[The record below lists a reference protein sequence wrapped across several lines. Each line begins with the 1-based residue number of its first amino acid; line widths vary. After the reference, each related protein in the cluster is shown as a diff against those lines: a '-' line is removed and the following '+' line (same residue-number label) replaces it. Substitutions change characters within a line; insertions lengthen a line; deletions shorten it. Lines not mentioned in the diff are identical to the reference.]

1 MGSMIQRRYDFKKN
15 RILNLIRYA
24 DSGISRY
31 DISKL
36 TGYSIATISEI
47 VSNLITDNFVISQV
61 DPVSKVGRKPLNLYL
76 NPRAGY
82 FIGIEFNIQK
92 MYCVVLNFVGEILYS
107 SSVLVSYN
115 PNTNGILKKMEEMI
129 TECLDFLGSNRV
141 KVIGIGLGL
150 PGYIDTANGIAL
162 NYVYIKD
169 WKDIGIREYFETLF
183 KIPCFI
189 ANNVDCMALAY
200 KWLSRKG
207 NAKDSIFIS
216 IRTGARLVPII
227 NGFPYFGFNGSAGEL
242 GHIPLKG
249 NNRSCSCGKKGCLNT
264 IISDFSVINEL
275 KEKIEKGE
283 FERLRKMVLEEKRKL
298 SVELLVELALAG
310 DKEAQEKIE
319 EYAMVLGEV
328 LITVINLFSPEEM
341 IFSGALSKSGKYFL
355 NPIQT
360 LVEKHAVSTNV
371 SHLTLLTSPFE
382 DNIGA
387 VGAATLVIEELFGEY
402 DINL

>member
-36 TGYSIATISEI
+36 TGYSIATVSEI
-47 VSNLITDNFVISQV
+47 VSNLMSDNFVISQM
-61 DPVSKVGRKPLNLYL
+61 DSVSKVGRKPLNLYL

-107 SSVLVSYN
+107 SSALIPYN
-115 PNTNGILKKMEEMI
+115 PNTSIILEKMTKMI

-150 PGYIDTANGIAL
+150 PGYIDIANGIAL
-162 NYVYIKD
+162 NYIYIKD
-169 WKDIGIREYFETLF
+169 WKNIGIREYFEALF

-200 KWLSRKG
+200 KWLSRRG
-207 NAKDSIFIS
+207 NIRDSVFIS
-216 IRTGARLVPII
+216 IRTGARLVPVI

-249 NNRSCSCGKKGCLNT
+249 NSRRCSCGKKGCLNT
-264 IISDFSVINEL
+264 IISDFSIISEL
-275 KEKIEKGE
+275 KEKMEQGG
-283 FERLRKMVLEEKRKL
+283 FARLKKMVNEEKRRL
-298 SVELLVELALAG
+298 SVELLVELAIAG
-310 DKEAQEKIE
+310 DREAQDKIE
-319 EYAMVLGEV
+319 EYAKILGEV
-328 LITVINLFSPEEM
+328 LVTVVNLLSPEEI
-341 IFSGALSKSGKYFL
+341 IFSGALSKSGEYFL
-355 NPIQT
+355 KPIRALIEEQ
-360 LVEKHAVSTNV
+360 AVFTNA
-371 SHLTLLTSPFE
+371 SHLTLLASPFE

-387 VGAATLVIEELFGEY
+387 VGAATLVIEEIFGEY

>member
-1 MGSMIQRRYDFKKN
+1 MRSKGEIDLKKFLKKYFVWIVFVVAIMIIPATNSKY
-15 RILNLIRYA
+15 ILQKSASLELKPDQYNLIVNRSVTA
-24 DSGISRY
+24 ISSANS
-31 DISKL
+31 D
-36 TGYSIATISEI
+36 
-47 VSNLITDNFVISQV
+47 
-61 DPVSKVGRKPLNLYL
+61 
-76 NPRAGY
+76 
-82 FIGIEFNIQK
+82 IEFNIQK

-275 KEKIEKGE
+275 KEKIENEALPFWDDTVDSKFSKDIR
-283 FERLRKMVLEEKRKL
+283 FENVDF
-298 SVELLVELALAG
+298 AY
-310 DKEAQEKIE
+310 DKIE
-319 EYAMVLGEV
+319 ACQKSLS
-328 LITVINLFSPEEM
+328 LI
-341 IFSGALSKSGKYFL
+341 IFCG
-355 NPIQT
+355 
-360 LVEKHAVSTNV
+360 
-371 SHLTLLTSPFE
+371 
-382 DNIGA
+382 
-387 VGAATLVIEELFGEY
+387 
-402 DINL
+402 